1 MKNII
6 MEVYRVKIFKFLI
19 INCIVVFIR
28 KISRYF
34 MKGVNEVMIININ
47 VRDIRVNYFF
57 WIICKNNIN

>member
-47 VRDIRVNYFF
+47 VRDIRVNYFI